1 MKMPHFLLLL
11 VLLNISFVQIIAQAP
26 TQLITNIQLVDG
38 TGGPS
43 KHASV
48 RIKGDIISQI
58 GTLNPLPNE
67 EVIDGHGL
75 VLAPGFIDSHSH
87 HFGDLRRNPAG
98 LSTSNQGI
106 TTIIIGQDGDS
117 YPMDSLT
124 KFMKERPIVANV
136 ASYTGQAALRSQ
148 VMGEKNVYRKA
159 SQAEIDRMKLLLKGE
174 LLKGAIGLSTGLE
187 YEAAFYSTRDEVLQL
202 AQVAA
207 DYNGRYTSHIRSE
220 DINMND
226 ALDEIIEIGRSTK
239 MPVQVSHIKIAKRDD
254 WGKAKQILKRLEQ
267 ARAEGINICAD
278 IYPYTFWNSTLRVL
292 FPDKQFTNM
301 QSAQF
306 AVDQLFDA
314 NESVVVAFAPNS
326 TYVGKTLAVIAAQR
340 KEQPAQTLMNL
351 IQMASDFDAQNPD
364 YKGSTEAIA
373 GKSMNEND
381 VVDFIQWPYANI
393 CSDGNAGGHPRGYG
407 AFTRVLGKYVRE
419 KKLMPLETAI
429 YKMTGMTAD
438 FLAIKDRGVI
448 AVGKKADMVLLNPAT
463 VNDNATIN
471 NSKLL
476 STGIET
482 VWVNGQIVYKA
493 QKATGKL
500 PGVLLIK

>member
-1 MKMPHFLLLL
+1 MKMPHFFLICILLST
-11 VLLNISFVQIIAQAP
+11 SFIQLSAQAP
-26 TQLITNIQLVDG
+26 TQLIKNIRLVDG

-43 KHASV
+43 IEASV
-48 RIKGDIISQI
+48 RIKGDIIFQI
-58 GTLNPLPNE
+58 GTLVPLPNE

-75 VLAPGFIDSHSH
+75 VLTPGFIDSHSH

-117 YPMDSLT
+117 YSMDSLT

-136 ASYTGQAALRSQ
+136 ASYTGQAALRKE

-159 SQAEIDRMKLLLKGE
+159 SQAEIDKMKLILKSE

-202 AQVAA
+202 AQVTA
-207 DYNGRYTSHIRSE
+207 DNNGRYTSHIRSE
-220 DINMND
+220 DINMDD
-226 ALDEIIEIGRSTK
+226 AIDEIIEIGRMTK
-239 MPVQVSHIKIAKRDD
+239 MPVQVSHIKIAKKDD
-254 WGKAKQILKRLEQ
+254 WNKAGLILKRLEK
-267 ARAEGINICAD
+267 ARAEGVNISAD
-278 IYPYTFWNSTLRVL
+278 VYPYTFWNSTLRVL
-292 FPDKQFTNM
+292 FPDKQFTSL

-326 TYVGKTLAVIAAQR
+326 NYVGKTLAVIAAQR

-351 IQMASDFDAQNPD
+351 IKIASDFDEQNPD

-381 VVDFIQWPYANI
+381 VIDFIQWPFANI

-448 AVGKKADMVLLNPAT
+448 AVGKKADLVLLNPLT
-463 VNDNATIN
+463 VNDYATIN
-471 NSKLL
+471 DSKAL
-476 STGIET
+476 STGIEA

>member
-1 MKMPHFLLLL
+1 
-11 VLLNISFVQIIAQAP
+11 
-26 TQLITNIQLVDG
+26 
-38 TGGPS
+38 
-43 KHASV
+43 
-48 RIKGDIISQI
+48 
-58 GTLNPLPNE
+58 
-67 EVIDGHGL
+67 
-75 VLAPGFIDSHSH
+75 
-87 HFGDLRRNPAG
+87 
-98 LSTSNQGI
+98 
-106 TTIIIGQDGDS
+106 
-117 YPMDSLT
+117 
-124 KFMKERPIVANV
+124 
-136 ASYTGQAALRSQ
+136 
-148 VMGEKNVYRKA
+148 
-159 SQAEIDRMKLLLKGE
+159 
-174 LLKGAIGLSTGLE
+174 
-187 YEAAFYSTRDEVLQL
+187 
-202 AQVAA
+202 
-207 DYNGRYTSHIRSE
+207 
-220 DINMND
+220 MND